1 MKADDSSSPL
11 QGGQPIYRSPL
22 YRFAIEGDHANRR
35 RWRIAAATVILSWIL
50 ILGIFWETAASMAA
64 TWHRSKTFA
73 HGFLILPISFHLA
86 WARRRQIAS
95 LIPAPN
101 LWALPLLIMLG
112 LGWLLGKVVDLIV
125 LQQLALVAML
135 QTLVW
140 TVLGTEVARTLL
152 FPLIFLFFA
161 VPMGEALVPP
171 LQSFTALFTLKAL
184 DLSGIPAYLEGRLI
198 SIPSGNWE
206 IAEACSGARYV
217 IPAAALGS
225 LYARL
230 MYRSWLRRLG
240 FMLAALAVPILANGL
255 RAYGI
260 IMLAH
265 LTDNRIAVG
274 IDHLV
279 YSWIFFA
286 AVVLPLFWLGLRWRE
301 PGPIHQPA
309 HSSLA
314 IDSGPNRAPLHAT
327 PLAAL
332 GSIALLALAPI
343 AAGFMSKPPTTP
355 PIIGAAAPPA
365 NLPWRALPR
374 YFGGWEPRFIG
385 ADARMAQSYTA
396 GRRQVHL
403 HIAYYASQRPGAE
416 LINSENVI
424 ADGMRWI
431 WLAEGEGRALVD
443 GRELKVRQIAM
454 RSARGS
460 LRLVWSWY
468 WVGGEFTANPYR
480 AKLLQ
485 AKALLLG
492 RAQGAAAIVLGA
504 DYDLHHAEAAATLQD
519 FLRHTSLRATLEQL
533 SSTSGDG
540 TSFIPRQ
547 ATPRLPTSLPDG
559 AAAQHHRAVVGIGD
573 LLVLLHP

>member
-11 QGGQPIYRSPL
+11 QGGQPIYLSPL
-22 YRFAIEGDHANRR
+22 YRLAIEGDHANRR

-64 TWHRSKTFA
+64 TWHRSEIFA
-73 HGFLILPISFHLA
+73 HGFLILPTSFYLI
-86 WARRRQIAS
+86 WSRRRQIAP

-101 LWALPLLIMLG
+101 LWGLLVLTLLG
-112 LGWLLGKVVDLIV
+112 FGWLLGKIIDVLVV
-125 LQQLALVAML
+125 QQLALVAML
-135 QTLVW
+135 QTLAW
-140 TVLGTEVARTLL
+140 TVLGTEVARALL

-171 LQSFTALFTLKAL
+171 LQGFTALFALKAL
-184 DLSGIPAYLEGRLI
+184 DLSGIPVYLEGRLI

-206 IAEACSGARYV
+206 IAEACSGVRYV

-225 LYARL
+225 LYAHL

-240 FMLAALAVPILANGL
+240 FMLAVLVVPIFANGL

-274 IDHLV
+274 IDHLI

-286 AVVLPLFWLGLRWRE
+286 AVIFPLFWLGLRWRE

-309 HSSLA
+309 HGSIA
-314 IDSGPNRAPLHAT
+314 IDSGPNRAPSNAT
-327 PLAAL
+327 PLAAAS
-332 GSIALLALAPI
+332 SIALLALAPI
-343 AAGFMSKPPTTP
+343 AAGIISKPPTIP
-355 PIIGAAAPPA
+355 VIIDAAAPPVD
-365 NLPWRALPR
+365 LPWRALPR

-385 ADARMAQSYTA
+385 ADARVAQSYTA

-403 HIAYYASQRPGAE
+403 HIAYYASQQQGAE
-416 LINSENVI
+416 LVNSENTI
-424 ADGMRWI
+424 ADGMRWV
-431 WLAEGEGRALVD
+431 WVAEGKARAFVD

-454 RSARGS
+454 RSPGGT

-485 AKALLLG
+485 AKARLLG
-492 RAQGAAAIVLGA
+492 REQSAAAIALGA
-504 DYDLHHAEAAATLQD
+504 DYDLHYDEAATTLQD
-519 FLRHTSLRATLEQL
+519 FLRHTSLRATLEQF
-533 SSTSGDG
+533 SSPLGDG
-540 TSFIPRQ
+540 ASFIPRQ

-573 LLVLLHP
+573 LLVFLHP

>member
-1 MKADDSSSPL
+1 MD
-11 QGGQPIYRSPL
+11 R
-22 YRFAIEGDHANRR
+22 H
-35 RWRIAAATVILSWIL
+35 RWQIAVATVVLSWAL
-50 ILGIFWETAASMAA
+50 TLGIFRETAASMAA
-64 TWHRSKTFA
+64 TWYRSETFA
-73 HGFLILPISFHLA
+73 HGFLILPISFYLA
-86 WARRRQIAS
+86 WARRRQIAV

-101 LWALPLLIMLG
+101 PWGLFLLTMLG
-112 LGWLLGKVVDLIV
+112 LGWLLGKIVDLIV

-135 QTLVW
+135 QTLAW
-140 TVLGTEVARTLL
+140 TVLGTAVARALL

-171 LQSFTALFTLKAL
+171 LQSFTALFALKAL
-184 DLSGIPAYLEGRLI
+184 GISGIPVYLEGRLI

-217 IPAAALGS
+217 IPAAVLGS
-225 LYARL
+225 LYVHL

-240 FMLAALAVPILANGL
+240 FVLAALAVLIFANGL

-265 LTDNRIAVG
+265 LTDNRIALG
-274 IDHLV
+274 IDHLI

-286 AVVLPLFWLGLRWRE
+286 AVILPLFRLGLRWRE
-301 PGPIHQPA
+301 PGSIHWPA
-309 HSSLA
+309 HSFIA
-314 IDSGPNRAPLHAT
+314 IDSGPNRAPVHAT
-327 PLAAL
+327 PLAAA
-332 GSIALLALAPI
+332 GSIALLALAPL
-343 AAGFMSKPPTTP
+343 AGQLIFKPPAIP
-355 PIIGAAAPPA
+355 PIIDAAAPTA

-385 ADARMAQSYTA
+385 ADARVAQSYTA
-396 GRRQVHL
+396 GLRQVHL

-416 LINSENVI
+416 LVNSENI
-424 ADGMRWI
+424 LADGMRWI
-431 WLAEGEGRALVD
+431 WLAEGEAHAFVD

-454 RSARGS
+454 RSPGGA

-468 WVGGEFTANPYR
+468 WVGGEFTANPHR

-485 AKALLLG
+485 AKALLSG
-492 RAQGAAAIVLGA
+492 RAPGAAAIALGA
-504 DYDLHHAEAAATLQD
+504 DYDLHYAEAATTLQD
-519 FLRHTSLRATLEQL
+519 FLRHTSLRATLERF
-533 SSTSGDG
+533 SSPSGDG
-540 TSFIPRQ
+540 ASFIPRQ
-547 ATPRLPTSLPDG
+547 ATPRLPTSLLDG